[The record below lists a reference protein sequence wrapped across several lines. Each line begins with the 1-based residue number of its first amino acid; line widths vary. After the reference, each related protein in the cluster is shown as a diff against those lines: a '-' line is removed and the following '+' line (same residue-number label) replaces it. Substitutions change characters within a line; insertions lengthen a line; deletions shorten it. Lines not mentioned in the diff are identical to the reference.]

1 MIVLIIG
8 YGSAGNRHAKILNSL
23 KKIKKIF
30 IKTNQNINSFKKF
43 VFIRDIKNLDPDLIV
58 IANETHK
65 HFSTCRYLEKKFY
78 NKIIIC
84 EKPIFNKYF
93 AHSTIKQI

>member
-58 IANETHK
+58 IANDYF
-65 HFSTCRYLEKKFY
+65 FSKLMFA
-78 NKIIIC
+78 IQVWG
-84 EKPIFNKYF
+84 IFCQLPFPGKYRF
-93 AHSTIKQI
+93 L